1 MSDFEKY
8 FLDNRTI
15 LGEDGNLNVEEE
27 NQDQLNSNG
36 NSSQEFEMLM
46 DDGEDSTNYSHE
58 QDGSHVVN
66 PQERI
71 VVNKPTFENTEL
83 FELRSVGD
91 DEFFNTEESFVE
103 QIEEDPEK
111 SIRLMDLLESKE
123 SCV

>member
-1 MSDFEKY
+1 
-8 FLDNRTI
+8 
-15 LGEDGNLNVEEE
+15 
-27 NQDQLNSNG
+27 
-36 NSSQEFEMLM
+36 MLM

-83 FELRSVGD
+83 FELRSIGD